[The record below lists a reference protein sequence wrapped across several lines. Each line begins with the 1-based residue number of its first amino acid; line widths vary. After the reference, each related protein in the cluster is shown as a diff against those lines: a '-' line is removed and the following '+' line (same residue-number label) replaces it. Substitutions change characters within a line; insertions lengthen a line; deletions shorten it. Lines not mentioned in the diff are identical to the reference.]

1 MKPSVII
8 TGITGQDGAYLAELL
23 LKKKYKIYGIR
34 RKKSQNNLKK
44 LEHLKI
50 KNKIN
55 FINLDLSEYSNINNI
70 IKKIKPKY
78 FFNLG
83 SQSYI
88 TYEDSI
94 YTNLIN
100 NQSVLYILEAI
111 RKFSKHTKFYQASSS
126 HMFGLNGNKDKKLN
140 EKSFY
145 NPISPYSIAKLSSYH
160 YVNMYRNYFNIFASN
175 GILFSHESPLR
186 GEQFVSK
193 KIVKSLIEIK
203 FHKKKSTLKLGNI
216 YTKRDWG
223 HAKDYVAMM
232 YKILNYK
239 EADDFVISSEKQFS
253 VKEFINLV
261 SKKLNY
267 PLKWRGKG
275 IKEKAYNNKNQI
287 IIEISKKYFRP
298 YDINLMGDCS
308 KAKKKLGWK
317 PNKNINFLVDDM
329 INFEINNLN
338 EIH

>member
-1 MKPSVII
+1 MKSSVII
-8 TGITGQDGAYLAELL
+8 TGITGQDGSYLADLL
-23 LKKKYKIYGIR
+23 LKKNYKVYGIR
-34 RKKSQNNLKK
+34 RIKSLDTLKK

-55 FINLDLSEYSNINNI
+55 FINLDLSEYSNIDNI

-78 FFNLG
+78 FFNLA

-88 TYEDSI
+88 TYENSI
-94 YTNLIN
+94 YTNNIN

-111 RKFSKHTKFYQASSS
+111 RKFSKQTKFYQASSS
-126 HMFGLNGNKDKKLN
+126 QMFGLNGKSDKKLN
-140 EKSFY
+140 EKSLF
-145 NPISPYSIAKLSSYH
+145 NPVSPYSIAKLSSYH

-186 GEQFVSK
+186 GEHFVSK
-193 KIVKSLIEIK
+193 KIVKSLTEIK
-203 FHKKKSTLKLGNI
+203 FHKKKNTLKLGNI

-223 HAKDYVAMM
+223 YAKDYVLMM
-232 YKILNYK
+232 YKILNHNQ
-239 EADDFVISSEKQFS
+239 ADDFVISSEKQFS

-275 IKEKAYNNKNQI
+275 IKEKAYDNKNKV

-298 YDINLMGDCS
+298 YDINLTGDCS

-317 PNKNINFLVDDM
+317 PSKNINSLVDDM

-338 EIH
+338 ETD